1 MLQIRNIVKIY
12 GRIRALDGV
21 SFELAPHRVT
31 GFVGAN
37 GAGKSTLFRILA
49 GLEPPT
55 SGDALLDGVSLVDR
69 PERVADRIGYLPD
82 HPATDRFTS
91 VRDALDT
98 AARLRGLSGTALKTA
113 LEEQIAFTGI
123 EELLQR
129 PLTGL
134 SCGQLQRAALA
145 RVLIGRPEILLL
157 DEPAAGL
164 DPRARIDLYRI
175 LKQLTLQGRTML
187 ISSHILSEL
196 DEICEDLV
204 IIDRGKIV
212 RRGPLAGTAPTA
224 TLTLT
229 FRGAAA
235 DFRDAVAALPQVTA
249 VEVAAP
255 AKLRVTAT
263 DPEAV
268 PALLERLFHDR
279 LPIAATETEASDIAD
294 LYLKATEE
302 KK

>member
-1 MLQIRNIVKIY
+1 MLQIQNIVKAY

-55 SGDALLDGVSLVDR
+55 SGNAFLEGVSLVDY
-69 PERVADRIGYLPD
+69 PERVIDRIGYLAD
-82 HPATDRFTS
+82 HPATDRYTTVF
-91 VRDALDT
+91 DALDT
-98 AARLRGLSGTALKTA
+98 AARLRGLSGAALKA
-113 LEEQIAFTGI
+113 AREEQIEFTGI
-123 EELLQR
+123 GDLLQR

-145 RVLIGRPEILLL
+145 RVLVGKPEILLL

-175 LKQLTLQGRTML
+175 LKQLRLQGRTIL

-212 RRGPLAGTAPTA
+212 RRGPLAENGPAA
-224 TLTLT
+224 TVLLT

-235 DFRDAVAALPQVTA
+235 DFRETVSALPQVTA
-249 VEVAAP
+249 VEIAAP

-279 LPIAATETEASDIAD
+279 LPIAATETETSDIAD